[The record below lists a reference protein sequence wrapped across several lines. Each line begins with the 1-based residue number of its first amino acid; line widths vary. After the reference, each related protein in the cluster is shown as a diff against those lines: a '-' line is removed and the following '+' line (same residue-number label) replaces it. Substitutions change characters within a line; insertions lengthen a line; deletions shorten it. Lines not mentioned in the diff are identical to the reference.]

1 MTPSAPNNGGTLHR
15 VGFGT
20 LLLALAL
27 VPFLGGAPAGEKY
40 GGELMQGALRILVL
54 VAALLNPSPSHPL
67 APNNGGTRGRWGVWL
82 AVAWS
87 GLSLLVHSVFFTSPV
102 LLFAQIPAVLDLLCA
117 ALLFTLAAQ
126 AEDTQRPKL
135 VYALLVGLGL
145 HALMAA
151 QQYGAAKQAGEDW
164 QRATGFFFS
173 PNFSAGFIALLLPL
187 ALCACLQ
194 ATHRLAALGLGVV
207 TALACGALVA
217 SGSRVGFGVAL
228 LGVAI
233 ALLLHPPSLA
243 GGGKGGG
250 WKRLL
255 AVAAAGAVI
264 AFGFKGALASRATKT
279 GGQPAA
285 TRSLPFVD
293 DFRLYTWQGTAAMAA
308 KNPFLGTGPGTF
320 PYVYPQ
326 YATVAQT
333 DLGHQSYLQLAA
345 ENGIPTVLGLVVA
358 AVAAL
363 VAGLRR
369 RTDLLTAGLIGGVVA
384 ALLRGL
390 FDSEWALLG
399 NLLPFWTVAGLLQPA
414 PPPAPVRRGGFRLP
428 IIGVGGIFGLILALL
443 NQTRVFPPQPV
454 DLAASN
460 PAGLAEAAK
469 LEPTPRWHFQ
479 LARLAEREG
488 KLPEAVAAF
497 EKARAADPNNLQT
510 LHALAETQEKAGDK
524 VGAEKT
530 WRELVR
536 VAEGPVGRVR
546 ALPEVTETHPAFA
559 YAALGEWGK
568 CADVIDTYS
577 RTELPYQK
585 MELGDYSPKAIEK
598 AQSRR
603 AELRALYEK
612 ALEHL
617 PERSGQK
624 EETLGRLDKF
634 FLPRS

>member
-1 MTPSAPNNGGTLHR
+1 MKTL
-15 VGFGT
+15 GFGA

-27 VPFLGGAPAGEKY
+27 APFLGGAPAGEKY

-54 VAALLNPSPSHPL
+54 IAALLNRPL
-67 APNNGGTRGRWGVWL
+67 APNNGGTREGGWGGVLLWF

-87 GLSLLVHSVFFTSPV
+87 GLSLLVHSTFFTSPV

-126 AEDTQRPKL
+126 ADETQRPKL

-194 ATHRLAALGLGVV
+194 ATHRLAALGLGTV

-217 SGSRVGFGVAL
+217 SGSRVGVRVAL
-228 LGVAI
+228 LSVAI
-233 ALLLHPPSLA
+233 ALVLHPPSLV
-243 GGGKGGG
+243 GGGRALRRGG
-250 WKRLL
+250 RLL

-264 AFGFKGALASRATKT
+264 AFGFKGALASRDTKT
-279 GGQPAA
+279 GGQPAT

-293 DFRLYTWQGTAAMAA
+293 DFRLYTWQGTAAMVA
-308 KNPFLGTGPGTF
+308 KNPLLGTGPGTF
-320 PYVYPQ
+320 PYLYPQ

-333 DLGHQSYLQLAA
+333 DLGHESYLQLAA
-345 ENGIPTVLGLVVA
+345 ENGIPTVLGLVLTA
-358 AVAAL
+358 LAAL
-363 VAGLRR
+363 VVGLRR
-369 RTDLLTAGLIGGVVA
+369 RTDLLTAGLIGGLVA

-399 NLLPFWTVAGLLQPA
+399 NLLPFWTVAGLLTHPSPSLAAREGRREGRAAGWVLPA
-414 PPPAPVRRGGFRLP
+414 L
-428 IIGVGGIFGLILALL
+428 GLVFALL
-443 NQTRVFPPQPV
+443 NQTRVFPPQPA

-479 LARLAEREG
+479 LARLAERDG
-488 KLPEAVAAF
+488 KLLEAVAAF

-510 LHALAETQEKAGDK
+510 LRALAETQEKASDK
-524 VGAEKT
+524 AGAEKT

-568 CADVIDTYS
+568 CADVIEAYS
-577 RTELPYQK
+577 RTELAYQK

-598 AQSRR
+598 ARSRR

-634 FLPRS
+634 FLPGS